1 MTSSGATVDKR
12 QRSRTLRALPPL
24 LNFLIII
31 GSQKPLLEHFGKR
44 SEAIRP
50 GLFTQCRSYWPPSTL
65 RSARPHSF
73 SSLRRRTSTHP
84 AKRVLT
90 SRAVVGVA
98 DVRALGQCIG

>member
-44 SEAIRP
+44 SEAIP
-50 GLFTQCRSYWPPSTL
+50 TWALYAVPFLLASVYIAVGATAFFFQPASQNIN
-65 RSARPHSF
+65 
-73 SSLRRRTSTHP
+73 TSGEEIP
-84 AKRVLT
+84 T

-98 DVRALGQCIG
+98 DVGALGQCIG